1 MRLNISSNSRR
12 KPNKSS
18 NNLSAVYRLLMTP
31 SSIEFRLT
39 RGVVLPDSKA
49 AAGGEAFFRPEGP
62 GRRTYRRFKELRP
75 SPLPLSEG
83 DGGAFFRAEGPGGR
97 AYQRFSELRAS
108 PLPLSEGYW
117 RCQVKPRY
125 GHDARR

>member
-18 NNLSAVYRLLMTP
+18 NNLSAVYRFLMTS

-49 AAGGEAFFRPEGP
+49 AAGGGAIFPPERAV
-62 GRRTYRRFKELRP
+62 RRNYPR
-75 SPLPLSEG
+75 LS
-83 DGGAFFRAEGPGGR
+83 D
-97 AYQRFSELRAS
+97 LRAS

>member
-1 MRLNISSNSRR
+1 
-12 KPNKSS
+12 
-18 NNLSAVYRLLMTP
+18 MTS

-62 GRRTYRRFKELRP
+62 VRRTYR
-75 SPLPLSEG
+75 
-83 DGGAFFRAEGPGGR
+83 
-97 AYQRFSELRAS
+97 RFSELRAS